1 MGRTAPPRSAT
12 TPVHHPTAPPPR
24 PSARALPLMAS
35 ALALVLAASSAV
47 RAAEA
52 QPLIRLLE
60 TKRCEGCPLGDAD
73 LAGADLRD
81 ADLRGAGLQRANLSR
96 ARLDGARLNG
106 ADLRFT
112 SLLGAS
118 LRGADL
124 RGARLEGTDLR
135 QADLSGA
142 QLERGALATSHWQ
155 GATGID
161 PAGQSYAELH
171 NAGVDAARLGRFPEA
186 ERFFSEAIRRQ
197 PEAAISWVARGIS
210 RSEQGNIQL
219 AAQDFT
225 YAASLYE
232 RAGETETTL
241 QLREASR
248 KLQAGPQKG
257 QGGNGFGSQLVG
269 GAMAAFQ
276 FLAPLAVKALIP
288 MGL

>member
-1 MGRTAPPRSAT
+1 MGRTAPPRS
-12 TPVHHPTAPPPR
+12 PTLAVRHSSALPSR
-24 PSARALPLMAS
+24 PSARALPLLAGWLAI
-35 ALALVLAASSAV
+35 ALGAPAAGLAADS
-47 RAAEA
+47 

-81 ADLRGAGLQRANLSR
+81 ADLRNAGLQRANLSR
-96 ARLDGARLNG
+96 AQLDGARLNG

-142 QLERGALATSHWQ
+142 QLERGALATAHWQ

-171 NAGVDAARLGRFPEA
+171 NAGVEAARLGRFPEA

-210 RSEQGNIQL
+210 RSEQGKLDL
-219 AAQDFT
+219 AAQDFG

-232 RAGETETTL
+232 RAGELQTTA
-241 QLREASR
+241 QLREASK
-248 KLQAGPQKG
+248 KLQAGPRQG